1 VGKTIL
7 IVDDHRQVGDA
18 VAEMLRVMGHQ
29 AHFFSSPA
37 MSIDWLESNQPDLA
51 IFDLSMPGTDGVEL
65 LLTVR
70 DLGHNFPIIILT
82 GYPESSLAKEALEF
96 GAHRVVTKPISMDE
110 LLGLVENL

>member
-1 VGKTIL
+1 MGKNVL

-18 VAEMLRVMGHQ
+18 LAEMLRVMGHE
-29 AHFFSSPA
+29 ANYFSSPA
-37 MSIDWLESNQPDLA
+37 MALDWLGANQPDMG

-70 DLGHNFPIIILT
+70 DIGHKFPIIILT
-82 GYPESSLAKEALEF
+82 GYPESSLAKEAMEF

-110 LLGLVENL
+110 LLNLVDEL